1 MQHARG
7 GEARKSAPCSFTRC
21 FDFSSFSRHTGGSF
35 YPEKRSLNTLPEMT
49 FASNLDKQ
57 ERNELIL
64 SCYKRK
70 RGNELNFLIHREQ
83 REATSTGSLKKILT
97 LKSVYSFKMLI
108 RWPFYYL
115 PAVGGYAWTEGKLDN
130 KENTGEFSVDKTMDK
145 VYQQCVLVFICISHA
160 SVTCFVSSWSRFEA
174 KKWNKREAVQAG
186 LNGHCT
192 QARGFV

>member
-1 MQHARG
+1 
-7 GEARKSAPCSFTRC
+7 
-21 FDFSSFSRHTGGSF
+21 
-35 YPEKRSLNTLPEMT
+35 MT
-49 FASNLDKQ
+49 FASKLDKQ

-83 REATSTGSLKKILT
+83 REATSTGSLKKNWPWRVSILS
-97 LKSVYSFKMLI
+97 KCWFGDRFIIS
-108 RWPFYYL
+108 L
-115 PAVGGYAWTEGKLDN
+115 PWEATRGRKANSWLDN

-160 SVTCFVSSWSRFEA
+160 SRSVTCFVSSWSRFEA
-174 KKWNKREAVQAG
+174 EIWNKREAVQAG
-186 LNGHCT
+186 LNGHWT